1 MPAMSC
7 ASAGFARERFNQ
19 TAINGANNNTAPTT
33 VIVDCG
39 STGNV
44 DPVDVTL
51 PSESSTSLERYEGML
66 VRFPQ
71 DLVIAEYFNY
81 DQFGEIVLALPL
93 EGEDR
98 PFTGTALDEPGA
110 PALARTLANSLRRIT
125 VDDTLAVSEPADPSP
140 PEWRPVLAGQPLPW
154 RRHGRQ
160 YRRSPRL

>member
-1 MPAMSC
+1 
-7 ASAGFARERFNQ
+7 
-19 TAINGANNNTAPTT
+19 
-33 VIVDCG
+33 
-39 STGNV
+39 
-44 DPVDVTL
+44 
-51 PSESSTSLERYEGML
+51 ML

-125 VDDTLAVSEPADPSP
+125 LDDTLGVSNPPTLRHPNGDPFSLD
-140 PEWRPVLAGQPLPW
+140 EPLPW

-160 YRRSPRL
+160 YGRRPRL